1 MLTIGLDT
9 QRRHLSSSRDPFIPQ
24 LNPDRASLEV
34 DNDKHLR
41 LQHDFDSKKQF
52 WKMFTK
58 GLVRFLF
65 TLIAA
70 VLLVLAIF
78 LFSRKNVISSER
90 KKWFNAINT
99 GLSLALG
106 MSIAHGFKA
115 MAIDIRWW
123 ILSRQTRSLDEVSRR
138 QLWICV
144 TYVKEILI
152 YLNR

>member
-9 QRRHLSSSRDPFIPQ
+9 ARRDPSSSQEPFIAE
-24 LNPDRASLEV
+24 LNHDRPSLET

-41 LQHDFDSKKQF
+41 LQHNFDSKKQF

-58 GLVRFLF
+58 GLIRFSF
-65 TLIAA
+65 TLTAA

-78 LFSRKNVISSER
+78 LFSRKNVISSKR

-123 ILSRQTRSLDEVSRR
+123 ILSRQRRSLSEVSRDSLEFTSSIR
-138 QLWICV
+138 S
-144 TYVKEILI
+144 KD
-152 YLNR
+152 

>member
-1 MLTIGLDT
+1 
-9 QRRHLSSSRDPFIPQ
+9 
-24 LNPDRASLEV
+24 
-34 DNDKHLR
+34 
-41 LQHDFDSKKQF
+41 
-52 WKMFTK
+52 MFTK

-78 LFSRKNVISSER
+78 LFSRKNVISSNR

-106 MSIAHGFKA
+106 MSIAHGFRA

-123 ILSRQTRSLDEVSRR
+123 ILSRRTRSLSEVSRR
-138 QLWICV
+138 QL
-144 TYVKEILI
+144 
-152 YLNR
+152 